1 MAKTKVVICPYCGES
16 QPANDLCR
24 ACGGYFDDLSRQAT
38 HNDMGPWF
46 IRIPRRPF
54 QPGCSYETL
63 IKLIERGQIDK
74 YTIIRGPTSKQYWTI
89 ARRIPGFSHLLGYCH
104 NCDAHVNP
112 DDHGCAAC
120 GEPFGAYLERNLLGL
135 PDIKPMPWEATI
147 EEADHSSDAVQRPA
161 GSTGSRGISS
171 FASDSEIA
179 GNPNGDAFS
188 GSRTVDGT
196 SDYEESQFQTHYEP
210 IAIPGAAPGM
220 PAGPG
225 MPASPGIPGI
235 SGIPEYSDPIS
246 ASTNQATRSLR
257 RKLDKQ
263 QRLIT
268 ALSVVLVFA
277 IALALLS
284 NLSRFAAA
292 PNEKAEDSNSASVK
306 ADETR
311 EVPKPA
317 ETFAKE
323 EAPNEISEQDDNRF
337 EEAKALISRADNDE
351 LSIVERL
358 ADTEKALGIL
368 RSLRSSLS
376 ESQQPDDLATLI
388 EQLEKNLER
397 LKLREFF
404 P

>member
-1 MAKTKVVICPYCGES
+1 MAKTKIIICPYCGES

-46 IRIPRRPF
+46 IRDPRRPF

-120 GEPFGAYLERNLLGL
+120 GEPFGAYLERDLLGL

-147 EEADHSSDAVQRPA
+147 EEVDHSSVAVQRPA
-161 GSTGSRGISS
+161 SSTGSRGISS

-188 GSRTVDGT
+188 GSRTVAGT
-196 SDYEESQFQTHYEP
+196 SEYEESLLHTPYEP
-210 IAIPGAAPGM
+210 AATPGAASGVLAASGTSGTPG
-220 PAGPG
+220 
-225 MPASPGIPGI
+225 S
-235 SGIPEYSDPIS
+235 SDPIS
-246 ASTNQATRSLR
+246 ASTNQAMRSIR

-268 ALSVVLVFA
+268 TLSVVLVFA
-277 IALALLS
+277 IVLALLS
-284 NLSRFAAA
+284 NLSRFTAV
-292 PNEKAEDSNSASVK
+292 PNEKTEDSNSASVK
-306 ADETR
+306 LDEKP

-317 ETFAKE
+317 ETTVKE
-323 EAPNEISEQDDNRF
+323 EVLNEVNEQVVSRL
-337 EEAKALISRADNDE
+337 EEAKALITRADNDE
-351 LSIVERL
+351 RAIVERI

-376 ESQQPDDLATLI
+376 ESQQPDDLVTLI

>member
-1 MAKTKVVICPYCGES
+1 MAKTKIIICPYCGES

-46 IRIPRRPF
+46 IRDPRRPF

-120 GEPFGAYLERNLLGL
+120 GEPFGAYLERDLLGL

-147 EEADHSSDAVQRPA
+147 EEVDHSSVAVQRPA
-161 GSTGSRGISS
+161 SSTGSRGISS

-188 GSRTVDGT
+188 GSRTVAGT
-196 SDYEESQFQTHYEP
+196 SEYEESLLHSHYET
-210 IAIPGAAPGM
+210 AATPGAASGVLAASGTSGTPG
-220 PAGPG
+220 
-225 MPASPGIPGI
+225 S
-235 SGIPEYSDPIS
+235 SDPIS
-246 ASTNQATRSLR
+246 ASTNQAMRSIR

-277 IALALLS
+277 IVLALLS
-284 NLSRFAAA
+284 NLSRFTAV
-292 PNEKAEDSNSASVK
+292 PNEKTEDSNSASVK
-306 ADETR
+306 LDEKP

-317 ETFAKE
+317 ETTVKE
-323 EAPNEISEQDDNRF
+323 EALNEVNEQVVSRL
-337 EEAKALISRADNDE
+337 EEAKALITRADNDE
-351 LSIVERL
+351 RAIVERI

-376 ESQQPDDLATLI
+376 ESQQPDDLVTLI

>member
-1 MAKTKVVICPYCGES
+1 MAKTKIIICPYCGEP
-16 QPANDLCR
+16 QAANDLCR

-46 IRIPRRPF
+46 IRNHRRSF

-89 ARRIPGFSHLLGYCH
+89 ARRIPGLSHLLGYCH

-135 PDIKPMPWEATI
+135 PDVKPMPWEVTI
-147 EEADHSSDAVQRPA
+147 EEESHPSDAAQRP
-161 GSTGSRGISS
+161 TGSRGISS

-188 GSRTVDGT
+188 GLRTIDGT
-196 SDYEESQFQTHYEP
+196 SDYEESQFHTQYEP
-210 IAIPGAAPGM
+210 IATPGAAPG
-220 PAGPG
+220 AL
-225 MPASPGIPGI
+225 
-235 SGIPEYSDPIS
+235 DPIS

-268 ALSVVLVFA
+268 TLSVVLVFA

-284 NLSRFAAA
+284 NLSRFAAE
-292 PNEKAEDSNSASVK
+292 PNEKTEDSNSASAKV
-306 ADETR
+306 DETP

-317 ETFAKE
+317 ETTVRE
-323 EAPNEISEQDDNRF
+323 EAPNEVSEQVVNRF
-337 EEAKALISRADNDE
+337 EEAKTLITRADNDE
-351 LSIVERL
+351 LAITDRI

-376 ESQQPDDLATLI
+376 ESQQPDDLVTMI

>member
-1 MAKTKVVICPYCGES
+1 MAKTKIIICPYCGES

-46 IRIPRRPF
+46 IRDPRRPF

-120 GEPFGAYLERNLLGL
+120 GEPFGAYLERDLLGL

-147 EEADHSSDAVQRPA
+147 EEVDHSSVAVQRPA
-161 GSTGSRGISS
+161 SSTGSRGISS

-188 GSRTVDGT
+188 GSRTVAGT
-196 SDYEESQFQTHYEP
+196 SEYEESLLHSHYEP
-210 IAIPGAAPGM
+210 AATPGAASGVLAASGTSGTPG
-220 PAGPG
+220 
-225 MPASPGIPGI
+225 S
-235 SGIPEYSDPIS
+235 SDPIS
-246 ASTNQATRSLR
+246 ASTNQAMRSIR

-277 IALALLS
+277 IVLALLS
-284 NLSRFAAA
+284 NLSRFTAV
-292 PNEKAEDSNSASVK
+292 PNEKTEDSNSASVK
-306 ADETR
+306 LDEKP

-317 ETFAKE
+317 ETTVKE
-323 EAPNEISEQDDNRF
+323 EVLNEVNEQVVSRL
-337 EEAKALISRADNDE
+337 EEAKALITRADNDE
-351 LSIVERL
+351 RAIVERI

-376 ESQQPDDLATLI
+376 ESQQPDDLVTLI